1 MVNPMITL
9 NWMVKNNPEILV
21 DNMDLP
27 DGMDK
32 DAMEMYILQYAGENE
47 VRYTDSVIL
56 QKFVSIW
63 FRANKK
69 QFSRIWDTINAEYN
83 PIENYDRHEVSE
95 RNTSGNETRED
106 NAKSNSS
113 SNTSS
118 SSSSTADGTD
128 SGQESGTNNVDK
140 FVSAFDSTS
149 LQPRESEEGNDSR
162 NTSGTTHSESSG
174 TSSGES
180 SGEQNVESN
189 GKTDRTGNELYT
201 NYTHGNIGV
210 TTSQAMIKEERDIAD
225 FDIYYYIAMKFE
237 DEFTIPIYGRSCIL
251 NGILR

>member
-1 MVNPMITL
+1 MINPMVTL
-9 NWMVKNNPEILV
+9 NSLVTYKPDILEG
-21 DNMDLP
+21 NMDLP
-27 DGMDK
+27 EGMDN
-32 DAMEMYILQYAGENE
+32 DAMEMYILQYCGENE
-47 VRYTDSVIL
+47 VRYAEPDML
-56 QKFVSIW
+56 KKFVAIW
-63 FRANKK
+63 FKANKK
-69 QFSRIWDTINAEYN
+69 QFGRIWDTINAEYN

-95 RNTSGNETRED
+95 RNTTGNETRED

-149 LQPRESEEGNDSR
+149 LQPRESENANDSR

-174 TSSGES
+174 SSSGES

-201 NYTHGNIGV
+201 NYAHGNIGV
-210 TTSQAMIKEERDIAD
+210 TTSQEMIKEERAVAD
-225 FDIYYYIAMKFE
+225 FDIYYYITMKFE
-237 DEFTIPIYGRSCIL
+237 DEFTIPVYGRRPL
-251 NGILR
+251 NGLM